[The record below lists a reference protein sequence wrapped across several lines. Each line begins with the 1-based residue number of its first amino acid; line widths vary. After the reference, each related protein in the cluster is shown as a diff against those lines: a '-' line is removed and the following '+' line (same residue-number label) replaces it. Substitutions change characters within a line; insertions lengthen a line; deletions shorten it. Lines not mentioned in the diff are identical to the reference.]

1 MTETKEHS
9 YQLRVYY
16 EDTDAQGVVYY
27 ANYLKFIERARTEY
41 LRTIGYQQEKLLN
54 EGLIFVVNEIKMSFK
69 KPAKL
74 DDNLEIKTRL
84 IKLGKASFN
93 FDQEIFSEDNFLLC
107 KGLVRC
113 ACLNSRNFKPEA
125 LPEKLLDGM
134 KSIL

>member
-9 YQLRVYY
+9 NQLRVYY

-113 ACLNSRNFKPEA
+113 ACLNSRSFKPEA

>member
-84 IKLGKASFN
+84 I
-93 FDQEIFSEDNFLLC
+93 
-107 KGLVRC
+107 
-113 ACLNSRNFKPEA
+113 
-125 LPEKLLDGM
+125 
-134 KSIL
+134 

>member
-1 MTETKEHS
+1 MTETKDHS

>member
-1 MTETKEHS
+1 MPK
-9 YQLRVYY
+9 YCP
-16 EDTDAQGVVYY
+16 
-27 ANYLKFIERARTEY
+27 KRAGT
-41 LRTIGYQQEKLLN
+41 
-54 EGLIFVVNEIKMSFK
+54 
-69 KPAKL
+69 
-74 DDNLEIKTRL
+74 IKTRL

-113 ACLNSRNFKPEA
+113 ACLNSRSFKPEA